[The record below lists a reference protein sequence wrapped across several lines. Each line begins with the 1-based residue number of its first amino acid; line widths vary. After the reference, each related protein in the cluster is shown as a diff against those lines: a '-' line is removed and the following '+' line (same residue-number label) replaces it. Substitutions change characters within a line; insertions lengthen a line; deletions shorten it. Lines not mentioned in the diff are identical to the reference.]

1 MTRGSRVAW
10 SILERLGRFDGGSN
24 PPCPIGT
31 MKRQDAA
38 RIYTAL
44 LKRYPDARESP
55 EAVCRGTPFE
65 VLVLTILSAQTTDRA
80 VLKVKRPLFSKYP
93 TPQKLSKAQQ
103 ADVEKIIHSL
113 GYYHAKAKNII
124 AASKRILD
132 AFGGKVPESMDK
144 LLTIPG
150 VGRKTANIVLYHA
163 LGKNEGIA
171 VDTHV
176 RRLAQRIGFSDT
188 DNVEVIE
195 RDLMALFPE
204 KDWGDLTDVLIAHG
218 RVTCGAKKPLCSQC
232 VITGECRWYRKNVAG
247 KSS

>member
-1 MTRGSRVAW
+1 
-10 SILERLGRFDGGSN
+10 
-24 PPCPIGT
+24 
-31 MKRQDAA
+31 MKKQDAV
-38 RIYTAL
+38 RIYSAL
-44 LKRYPDARESP
+44 LKRYPDSREAP

-65 VLVLTILSAQTTDRA
+65 VMVLTILSAQTTDKA
-80 VLKVKRPLFSKYP
+80 VLKVKKPLFAKYP
-93 TPQKLSKAQQ
+93 TPVKLAKAKL
-103 ADVEKIIHSL
+103 ENIEPIIHSL

-124 AASKRILD
+124 AASQTLLD
-132 AFGGKVPESMDK
+132 RFDGNVPGTMEE

-163 LGKNEGIA
+163 HGKNEGIA

-195 RDLMALFPE
+195 RDLMALFPK

-218 RVTCGAKKPLCSQC
+218 RATCDAKKPLCSSC
-232 VITGECRWYRKNVAG
+232 VISRECRWYREVSE

>member
-1 MTRGSRVAW
+1 MMARGSRVAW

-24 PPCPIGT
+24 PPCPILI

-38 RIYTAL
+38 RIYSAL

-65 VLVLTILSAQTTDRA
+65 VLILTILSAQTTDKA
-80 VLKVKRPLFSKYP
+80 VLKVKKPLFIKYP
-93 TPQKLSKAQQ
+93 TPEKLATANP

-113 GYYHAKAKNII
+113 GFYHAKARNII
-124 AASKRILD
+124 AASQALI
-132 AFGGKVPESMDK
+132 AEYGGSVPETMDD

-188 DNVEVIE
+188 DNVTVIE
-195 RDLMALFPE
+195 HDLMTLFPR
-204 KDWGDLTDVLIAHG
+204 KDWGDVTDVLIAHG
-218 RVTCGAKKPLCSQC
+218 RATCDAKEPLCEVC
-232 VITGECRWYRKNVAG
+232 VISRECRYYRQNFAR
-247 KSS
+247 

>member
-1 MTRGSRVAW
+1 
-10 SILERLGRFDGGSN
+10 
-24 PPCPIGT
+24 
-31 MKRQDAA
+31 MKKQDAR
-38 RIYTAL
+38 RIYSAL

-65 VLVLTILSAQTTDRA
+65 VLVLTILSAQTTDKA

-93 TPQKLSKAQQ
+93 TPAKLARAKTD
-103 ADVEKIIHSL
+103 DVEKIIHSL

-124 AASKRILD
+124 AASQALLTT
-132 AFGGKVPESMDK
+132 FNGTMPGTMDE

-188 DNVEVIE
+188 DNVVVIE
-195 RDLMALFPE
+195 HDLMALFPQN
-204 KDWGDLTDVLIAHG
+204 DWGDVTDVLIAHG
-218 RVTCGAKKPLCSQC
+218 RATCDAKKPLCKEC
-232 VITGECRWYRKNVAG
+232 VISRECRYFREQ
-247 KSS
+247 